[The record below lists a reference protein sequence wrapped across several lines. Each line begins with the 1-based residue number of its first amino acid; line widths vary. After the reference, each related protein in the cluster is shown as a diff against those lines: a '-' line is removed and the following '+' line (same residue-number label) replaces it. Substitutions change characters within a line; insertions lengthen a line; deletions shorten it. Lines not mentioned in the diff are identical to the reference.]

1 MPRGW
6 KETAIGEIAELVNG
20 RGFKPHEWKKSGLPI
35 IRIQNLNGG
44 GEFNYYD
51 GDYDPKIEVHTHD
64 LLYAWSGSRGTSFGP
79 HIWKGP
85 KGVLNYHTWKVRPN
99 ERLVDKQFL
108 LYLLKQITTKIEND
122 AHGASALVHMQKWAM
137 EEYKVQIPANVNEQE
152 KIAKILSTWDEAI
165 EKLDQVIE
173 RKEKRLQGF
182 GQKLL
187 FNGTNKYRLD
197 DLCTPKQWKT
207 ISSKELLDDGIPVFG
222 ANSWIGFY
230 SEANHQ
236 EDCIAVT
243 CRGATCG
250 TVNYVKGPSYI
261 TGNSMALDSLK
272 NEIIDRNFLYFY
284 LRTLGLNSIIS
295 GSAQPQIT
303 GAAIGKV
310 ELTLPTLADQIK
322 VSSILMDATKEVDG
336 FKKLRDKITTQK
348 QGLMQQ
354 LLTGKKRVKV

>member
-1 MPRGW
+1 MIPSGW
-6 KETAIGEIAELVNG
+6 KEVKFGELFSLTSGKTKSTNLTDTKDGTNSNPVYGGNGIIGYSPEVLTNNPNIIIGRVGEYCGTVRHVNSPCWITDNALYIRELKERIDV
-20 RGFKPHEWKKSGLPI
+20 GFLAYKLQHFDLTKLKKKGGQPLVSQEPI
-35 IRIQNLNGG
+35 
-44 GEFNYYD
+44 Y
-51 GDYDPKIEVHTHD
+51 
-64 LLYAWSGSRGTSFGP
+64 
-79 HIWKGP
+79 
-85 KGVLNYHTWKVRPN
+85 
-99 ERLVDKQFL
+99 
-108 LYLLKQITTKIEND
+108 
-122 AHGASALVHMQKWAM
+122 SAMSS
-137 EEYKVQIPANVNEQE
+137 IPTNIGEQE

-165 EKLDQVIE
+165 KKLDRIIGLT
-173 RKEKRLQGF
+173 EKRFQGL
-182 GQKLL
+182 GHKLL

-207 ISSKELLDDGIPVFG
+207 ISSKDLLEEGIPVFG

-272 NEIIDRNFLYFY
+272 AEIIDRNFLYFY

-310 ELTLPTLADQIK
+310 EVNLPSLTDQIN
-322 VSSILMDATKEVDG
+322 VSSILMDATKELDC
-336 FKKLRDKITTQK
+336 FKKMKDKILIQK
-348 QGLMQQ
+348 LGLMQQ
-354 LLTGKKRVKV
+354 LLTGRKRVKV